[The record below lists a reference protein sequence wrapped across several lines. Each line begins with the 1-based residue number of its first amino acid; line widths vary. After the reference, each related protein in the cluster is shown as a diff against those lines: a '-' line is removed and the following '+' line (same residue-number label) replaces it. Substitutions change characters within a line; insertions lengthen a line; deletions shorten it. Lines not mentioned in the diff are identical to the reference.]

1 MCWPAKATRPCA
13 ASRADPDGRPGQRL
27 GGSGLAGGRLS
38 AAAPTGRPRARKQG
52 RGQVGRLAQCIAPV
66 ARPARMCCN
75 PSIPAPGRRPHIPI
89 SAHEAYGQRATAS
102 RHHPV
107 RHGTHHH
114 GRRAAA
120 HRDVQLRGG
129 ARFFCKADCAIGASL
144 DILIPAR
151 FRDIH
156 ARHVDRFRET
166 GVSERKMGLGSPL
179 WACAPTGKNFPW
191 KRRSRRRTAR
201 RACSSPSSCATSLNA
216 SGFPRRCWP
225 RATS

>member
-13 ASRADPDGRPGQRL
+13 ASKADPDGRPGQRL

-38 AAAPTGRPRARKQG
+38 AAAPDRPSARTKTGTRASRPFGAMHRACG
-52 RGQVGRLAQCIAPV
+52 A
-66 ARPARMCCN
+66 ARADVLQS
-75 PSIPAPGRRPHIPI
+75 SIPRRAGAHIPI

-129 ARFFCKADCAIGASL
+129 ARFSAGGPRHRRQSRHPDPGALSRHPR
-144 DILIPAR
+144 PAR
-151 FRDIH
+151 RPLPRNGRVR
-156 ARHVDRFRET
+156 AEN
-166 GVSERKMGLGSPL
+166 GLGSPL